1 MEVEINDSCNK
12 EMESMNMKPASFGC
26 LGVGREGRVGSRVGQ
41 AVSEQ
46 KIRALLQTSCESSP
60 YSTNV

>member
-1 MEVEINDSCNK
+1 MKVEINDSCNK

-26 LGVGREGRVGSRVGQ
+26 LGVGREGRVGRVGQ
-41 AVSEQ
+41 AVIEQ